1 MAEAADDGLADLP
14 GPEVHLSATR
24 RKGRGDSCVKKS
36 PDWGAFCSNQHV
48 MGSPT
53 KGLHLPCRNIPQTRM
68 SGDRGQQDKT
78 STLWALESV
87 ANANN

>member
-1 MAEAADDGLADLP
+1 M
-14 GPEVHLSATR
+14 S
-24 RKGRGDSCVKKS
+24 KKALI
-36 PDWGAFCSNQHV
+36 GEAFCSNQHV

-78 STLWALESV
+78 STVWALESV